1 MSTLIHQGRATYAFF
16 ERNWNLTKR
25 YWAWEVVWLVYNI
38 VNAMS
43 VTYIGAAAQLLPSIK
58 GFKFDPS
65 PLILYLLIGTSVW
78 SYLSVTFEGVTDMIT
93 IERWEGTIEHTF
105 MAPISRFTH
114 LIGSCWYAVAHGLLF
129 TFIQLVVVGAFFHL
143 DLSHA
148 NYLSAVFILLVGSIS
163 FIGFGIGAAV
173 LPLLF
178 TERGSQ
184 MSYIVRAILL
194 LVSGVYYPIS
204 VLPGWMQPLA
214 RISPATYVLEGLRAA
229 LLNNASLWSQVIWSN
244 TWPLLITG
252 VVSVPLGVYIF
263 RIAER
268 YAKRTGKLKRNG

>member
-1 MSTLIHQGRATYAFF
+1 MSSLLHQGRASYAFF
-16 ERNWNLTKR
+16 ERNWNLTRR
-25 YWAWEVVWLVYNI
+25 YLAWEIVWLVYNI
-38 VNAMS
+38 VNALS
-43 VTYIGAAAQLLPSIK
+43 VTYIGKAAQTITNTK
-58 GFKFDPS
+58 IDTQY
-65 PLILYLLIGTSVW
+65 LILYLMIGTAVW
-78 SYLSVTFEGVTDMIT
+78 SYLSVTFEGVTDLIT

-114 LIGSCWYAVAHGLLF
+114 LLGSCWYAIAHGMLF
-129 TFIQLVVVGAFFHL
+129 TFLQLIIVSLFFHL

-148 NYLSAVFILLVGSIS
+148 NYLTAVFMLLIGSIS
-163 FIGFGIGAAV
+163 FVGFGIGAAV

-194 LVSGVYYPIS
+194 LVSGVYYPIT

-214 RISPATYVLEGLRAA
+214 KVSPATYVLQGLRAG
-229 LLNNASLWSQVIWSN
+229 LLKNQVVWSGEIWSY
-244 TWPLLITG
+244 TWPLIVTG
-252 VVSVPLGVYIF
+252 LVSVPLGVYIF
-263 RIAER
+263 KIAER

>member
-1 MSTLIHQGRATYAFF
+1 MSSMMHRGRASYAFF

-25 YWAWEVVWLVYNI
+25 YWAWELVWLVYNI

-43 VTYIGAAAQLLPSIK
+43 VTYIGKSAQLITGVK
-58 GFKFDPS
+58 GID
-65 PLILYLLIGTSVW
+65 IDRMVLYLLIGTSVW

-114 LIGSCWYAVAHGLLF
+114 LIGSCWYAIAHGLLF
-129 TFIQLVVVGAFFHL
+129 TFIQLLVVGAFFHL

-148 NYLSAVFILLVGSIS
+148 NYLTAVFILLIGSIS
-163 FIGFGIGAAV
+163 FVGFGIGASI

-194 LVSGVYYPIS
+194 LISGVYYPIS

-214 RISPATYVLEGLRAA
+214 SISPATYVLNGLRAGVM
-229 LLNNASLWSQVIWSN
+229 NGQVIWSAEIWSY

-252 VVSVPLGVYIF
+252 IVSVPLGIYIF

>member
-1 MSTLIHQGRATYAFF
+1 MSSLMHQGRATYAFF

-25 YWAWEVVWLVYNI
+25 YWGWELVWLVYNI

-43 VTYIGAAAQLLPSIK
+43 VTYIGASAQLITGAKIDTS
-58 GFKFDPS
+58 F
-65 PLILYLLIGTSVW
+65 LILYLLIGTSVW

-129 TFIQLVVVGAFFHL
+129 TIIQLIVVGSFFHL
-143 DLSHA
+143 DLSRA
-148 NYLSAVFILLVGSIS
+148 NYATAVFMLLAGSVS
-163 FIGFGIGAAV
+163 FIGFGIAAAV

-194 LVSGVYYPIS
+194 LVSGVYYPVT

-214 RISPATYVLEGLRAA
+214 SISPATYVLNGLRAG
-229 LLNNASLWSQVIWSN
+229 LLRNQVIWSAEIWSY
-244 TWPLLITG
+244 TWPLIITG
-252 VVSVPLGVYIF
+252 IVSIPVGIYIF
-263 RIAER
+263 KIAER
-268 YAKRTGKLKRNG
+268 YAKRTGNLKRNG

>member
-1 MSTLIHQGRATYAFF
+1 MSSLLHQGRASYAFF

-25 YWAWEVVWLVYNI
+25 YWAWEIVWLVYNI
-38 VNAMS
+38 VNAMA
-43 VTYIGAAAQLLPSIK
+43 VTYIGAAAQLITKSK
-58 GFKFDPS
+58 VNTEY
-65 PLILYLLIGTSVW
+65 LILYLLIGTAVW

-114 LIGSCWYAVAHGLLF
+114 LIGSCWYAVVHGLLF
-129 TFIQLVVVGAFFHL
+129 TFIQLLVVGAFFHL

-148 NYLSAVFILLVGSIS
+148 NYLTATFMLLAGSVS
-163 FIGFGIGAAV
+163 FIGFGIAASV

-184 MSYIVRAILL
+184 MSYIVRAVLL
-194 LVSGVYYPIS
+194 LISGVYYPIS

-214 RISPATYVLEGLRAA
+214 GISPATYVLEGLRAG
-229 LLNNASLWSQVIWSN
+229 LIYGRVIWSGEIWGY
-244 TWPLLITG
+244 TWPLIVTG
-252 VVSVPLGVYIF
+252 LVSVPLGVYIF
-263 RIAER
+263 KIAER
-268 YAKRTGKLKRNG
+268 YAKRTGKLKR

>member
-1 MSTLIHQGRATYAFF
+1 MHQGRATYAFF

-25 YWAWEVVWLVYNI
+25 YWGWELVWLVYNI

-43 VTYIGAAAQLLPSIK
+43 VTYIGAAAPAITKIK
-58 GFKFDPS
+58 NIDTS
-65 PLILYLLIGTSVW
+65 YMVLYLLIGTSVW

-114 LIGSCWYAVAHGLLF
+114 LIGSCWYAIAHGILF
-129 TFIQLVVVGAFFHL
+129 TFVQLLVVAAFFHL

-148 NYLSAVFILLVGSIS
+148 NYLTAVFMLLIGSIS

-173 LPLLF
+173 LPLLY

-194 LVSGVYYPIS
+194 LVSGVYYPVD
-204 VLPGWMQPLA
+204 VLPAWMQPLA
-214 RISPATYVLEGLRAA
+214 RISPATYVLEGLRASI
-229 LLNNASLWSQVIWSN
+229 LKNQVIWSAEIWSY
-244 TWPLLITG
+244 TWPLIITG
-252 VVSVPLGVYIF
+252 IVSIPISITIF